1 MDEEFQLIKKIQ
13 SYNPNCNKE
22 NLKKA
27 IEFAKSAH
35 SAQIRASGEPYFI
48 HPLAVANIL
57 ADLTLDD
64 DSIITGLLH
73 DTVEDTL
80 VTQQMIEKEF
90 GVNVAKL
97 VIGVTKLNK
106 IEYQP
111 ENVRQAE
118 NFRKLLLAMSEDIRI
133 LLVKICD
140 RLHNMRTISHIK
152 SKLKRVRIARETL
165 EIYAPLTERIGVHK
179 LKDELEDL
187 SFQEI
192 NLEVRDSII
201 QRLEFLRAQGDSNI
215 IERIV
220 GDLRALLIEKKID
233 CNIYGRTK
241 KPYSIWQKM
250 KKKNISFE
258 QLSDIMAFRVVVDR
272 IDECYKILGSVHA
285 VYPSIPGSFKDYIST
300 PKENNY
306 KSLHTTVIGPEKQ
319 KIEIQIRTKKMH
331 QIAEYGIAAH
341 WSYKQNSNNHGS
353 SEKQYRWINEL
364 LHILENSSGPEE
376 FIQNTRLEMYQ
387 DQVFCF
393 SPKGDLIALPQGST
407 SVDFAY
413 AVHSDIGNTCMGAKI
428 NGIIAPLR
436 TILKNGD
443 QVEVICSNNQSP
455 SEVWDEFVVTGKA
468 KSQIRKFI
476 RSKKRVRYL
485 EMGRNSLS
493 KFFHDH
499 NLLFNDQLITKIL
512 HVFSKDTLE
521 DLFTAVG
528 EGLIPKEDIFKAC
541 YPDYKS
547 KKEISKIRKF
557 FSRKSKEKRKS
568 NIYDNNDH
576 KIRGLIPGLSVNF
589 AGCCHPIPGDNI
601 MGIVYVGKGIT
612 IHNNKCKNIKKI
624 DNKENFIKLF
634 WVDNIESSKFYT
646 GRLQIV
652 IENSFSA
659 ISILTKEIDSQNINI
674 TNFKILHKTES
685 YFELIVD
692 LDVNNSQDLMNLKA
706 YLRSSKIIFSVTR
719 V

>member
-1 MDEEFQLIKKIQ
+1 MDEEFQLIKKVQ
-13 SYNPNCNKE
+13 SYNPSCDKE
-22 NLKKA
+22 RLTKA

-250 KKKNISFE
+250 KTKN
-258 QLSDIMAFRVVVDR
+258 
-272 IDECYKILGSVHA
+272 
-285 VYPSIPGSFKDYIST
+285 
-300 PKENNY
+300 
-306 KSLHTTVIGPEKQ
+306 
-319 KIEIQIRTKKMH
+319 
-331 QIAEYGIAAH
+331 
-341 WSYKQNSNNHGS
+341 
-353 SEKQYRWINEL
+353 
-364 LHILENSSGPEE
+364 
-376 FIQNTRLEMYQ
+376 
-387 DQVFCF
+387 
-393 SPKGDLIALPQGST
+393 
-407 SVDFAY
+407 
-413 AVHSDIGNTCMGAKI
+413 
-428 NGIIAPLR
+428 
-436 TILKNGD
+436 
-443 QVEVICSNNQSP
+443 
-455 SEVWDEFVVTGKA
+455 
-468 KSQIRKFI
+468 
-476 RSKKRVRYL
+476 
-485 EMGRNSLS
+485 
-493 KFFHDH
+493 
-499 NLLFNDQLITKIL
+499 
-512 HVFSKDTLE
+512 
-521 DLFTAVG
+521 
-528 EGLIPKEDIFKAC
+528 
-541 YPDYKS
+541 
-547 KKEISKIRKF
+547 
-557 FSRKSKEKRKS
+557 
-568 NIYDNNDH
+568 
-576 KIRGLIPGLSVNF
+576 
-589 AGCCHPIPGDNI
+589 
-601 MGIVYVGKGIT
+601 
-612 IHNNKCKNIKKI
+612 
-624 DNKENFIKLF
+624 
-634 WVDNIESSKFYT
+634 
-646 GRLQIV
+646 
-652 IENSFSA
+652 
-659 ISILTKEIDSQNINI
+659 
-674 TNFKILHKTES
+674 
-685 YFELIVD
+685 
-692 LDVNNSQDLMNLKA
+692 
-706 YLRSSKIIFSVTR
+706 
-719 V
+719 